1 MTDSQAESGG
11 ETAQSR
17 VEDTSEA
24 VEAEEENESV
34 IRLAEL
40 LGVSTESIR
49 KKLSAKWVK
58 PDSFVPIKTI
68 QKLTDQELMA
78 EYPSEETIRKK
89 ELQDALLAIPGVLIT
104 DVEIRDYPLGKAA
117 APSDRLHPAGDGG
130 GSGKTSRGGLPV
142 KQRYRPQRHGA
153 SV

>member
-1 MTDSQAESGG
+1 MPGKMPDNEEGLPDETEVTDSQAESVV

-34 IRLAEL
+34 IRLSEL

-58 PDSFVPIKTI
+58 PDYFVPIKTI

-89 ELQDALLAIPGVLIT
+89 ELQDALLAIP
-104 DVEIRDYPLGKAA
+104 AC
-117 APSDRLHPAGDGG
+117 
-130 GSGKTSRGGLPV
+130 
-142 KQRYRPQRHGA
+142 
-153 SV
+153 

>member
-1 MTDSQAESGG
+1 MDRNGRLLAGRGTGSSVGLVPGKMPDNEEGLPGETEVTDSQAESGG

-58 PDSFVPIKTI
+58 PDSFVPVR
-68 QKLTDQELMA
+68 Q
-78 EYPSEETIRKK
+78 
-89 ELQDALLAIPGVLIT
+89 
-104 DVEIRDYPLGKAA
+104 
-117 APSDRLHPAGDGG
+117 
-130 GSGKTSRGGLPV
+130 SR
-142 KQRYRPQRHGA
+142 
-153 SV
+153 S